1 MIEQCSKM
9 AKLAGIAYLDEK
21 PAKPKYKKLGYAGHN
36 FIENDGAQC
45 HAIWN
50 DEEIVLCFR
59 GTEPN
64 EFSDILADLNAWP
77 DKAQVGGRVHN
88 GFQNELEKIWED
100 IIEILEVNKDKE
112 LYITGHSLGGA
123 MATIAASRLKDEI
136 EALYTYGS
144 PRVGTRKFVKSFS
157 NVEHYRHVNNNDVVT
172 SIPLALM
179 GYVHH
184 CSPRYINYH
193 GHIRPFTPWQ
203 RLKDKWRGRLASIKQ
218 WKPFDGASDH
228 GMDYYIE
235 YTEKNKNV

>member
-1 MIEQCSKM
+1 MLIHCSKM
-9 AKLAGIAYLDEK
+9 AEMAGIAYLDK
-21 PAKPKYKKLGYAGHN
+21 SPGKAKYKKLGYPGHS

-45 HAIWN
+45 HVVWN

-88 GFQNELEKIWED
+88 GFQNELEKIWDKIVEL
-100 IIEILEVNKDKE
+100 IEMDKDKE

-123 MATIAASRLKDEI
+123 MATIAASRLKDEV

-157 NVEHYRHVNNNDVVT
+157 NVEHYRHVNNNDIVT

-184 CSPRYINYH
+184 CPPRYINYH
-193 GHIRPFTPWQ
+193 GNIRPFTPTQ
-203 RLKDKWRGRLASIKQ
+203 RLKDKWRGRWRAIK
-218 WKPFDGASDH
+218 KGMPFDGAYDH
-228 GMDYYIE
+228 GMNHYCK
-235 YTEKNKNV
+235 YTKEN